1 MSGMNRATVL
11 QLQSAGEELH
21 DDTARWLDPR
31 PGERWLDLG
40 CGDGERMA
48 VIWRKSQGRVAE
60 IVGLD
65 AAPAHEEALR
75 QRSELLHP
83 APKTNQIR
91 FALGNLNSGLP
102 SFPDASFDGIV
113 CNLALAFAESKDA
126 KTGRYTDAAYNRVLS
141 DCRRVLGPGG
151 RFVFSVHVPDPR
163 VWPVFR
169 QELGAAA
176 PAKALL
182 DALQMQRYHR
192 WLRREARRGRFH
204 FFTLP
209 EIVAR
214 LRQAGFAE
222 WKSRLSY
229 AGQVYVICALAEAAA
244 SRRAA

>member
-1 MSGMNRATVL
+1 
-11 QLQSAGEELH
+11 
-21 DDTARWLDPR
+21 
-31 PGERWLDLG
+31 
-40 CGDGERMA
+40 
-48 VIWRKSQGRVAE
+48 VAE

-113 CNLALAFAESKDA
+113 CSLALAFAESKDA

-151 RFVFSVHVPDPR
+151 RFVFSVHV
-163 VWPVFR
+163 
-169 QELGAAA
+169 
-176 PAKALL
+176 
-182 DALQMQRYHR
+182 QMQRYHR